1 MGSPNA
7 LIPNSNKLS
16 IIVFSI
22 NVENSLDSYDKI
34 IPCGI
39 IDKEISNL
47 KLIKDQNYKNLGNK
61 IIENF
66 INNLAI

>member
-1 MGSPNA
+1 MSKWIAYHG
-7 LIPNSNKLS
+7 
-16 IIVFSI
+16 FSV
-22 NVENSLDSYDKI
+22 NVENSLDSYSKI